1 MAYRRTSYLPH
12 GIGARQ
18 QIGSAT
24 HTDDCRLWP
33 MKPWPVR
40 VRFGAYV
47 DGPGTLLHI
56 DGMRGSRGDDLSV

>member
-1 MAYRRTSYLPH
+1 MSNQVKRWREVWVQL
-12 GIGARQ
+12 
-18 QIGSAT
+18 
-24 HTDDCRLWP
+24 TDDCRLWP